1 MKLNKVL
8 LLLSLILYNCSQHS
22 KINAKKFNTGINSAN
37 INLIDVRT
45 YDEFALG
52 HIPNSINIDF
62 NNFDEFME
70 NIDLIDKNKATYIYC
85 LSGGRSSKAY
95 AYLSEKGFTNLYEL
109 EGGIMSWRKNN
120 FPESNLITEI
130 DELTLSDFNKLIET
144 DKLVMISVNAN
155 WCVPCIKLKPTL
167 KKLSLEKE
175 KEVSF
180 YSINYD
186 TNKRLMAL
194 LKIYS
199 LPSIEFYKNKKLIY
213 SINELIDEDSL
224 RNIISNLID

>member
-1 MKLNKVL
+1 M
-8 LLLSLILYNCSQHS
+8 LLLSLILYNCTQDS
-22 KINAKKFNTGINSAN
+22 KINANKFNTGINSAN

-62 NNFDEFME
+62 NNFDEFKE

-109 EGGIMSWRKNN
+109 DGGIMSWRKNS
-120 FPESNLITEI
+120 FPERNLITEV
-130 DELTLSDFNKLIET
+130 DELTLNDFNKLIDS
-144 DKLVMISVNAN
+144 DKLVMISINAN
-155 WCVPCIKLKPTL
+155 WCAPCIKMKPTL
-167 KKLSLEKE
+167 KKLSVEKD
-175 KEVSF
+175 KEVS
-180 YSINYD
+180 YHSINYD
-186 TNKRLMAL
+186 TNKGLMAL

-199 LPSIEFYKNKKLIY
+199 LPSIMFYKNEKLIY
-213 SINELIDEDSL
+213 SINDLIDEDSL

>member
-1 MKLNKVL
+1 MKKIL

-22 KINAKKFNTGINSAN
+22 KINANKFNTGINSTN

-62 NNFDEFME
+62 NNFDEFKE

-109 EGGIMSWRKNN
+109 DGGIMSWRKNS
-120 FPESNLITEI
+120 FPERNLISEV
-130 DELTLSDFNKLIET
+130 DELTLNDFNKLIDS

-155 WCVPCIKLKPTL
+155 WCAPCIKMKPTL
-167 KKLSLEKE
+167 KKLSVEKD
-175 KEVSF
+175 KEVS
-180 YSINYD
+180 YHSINYD
-186 TNKRLMAL
+186 TNKGLMAL

-199 LPSIEFYKNKKLIY
+199 LPSIKFYKNEKLIY
-213 SINELIDEDSL
+213 SINDLIDEDSL

>member
-8 LLLSLILYNCSQHS
+8 LLLSLILYNCSQDS
-22 KINAKKFNTGINSAN
+22 KINANKFNTGINSAN

-62 NNFDEFME
+62 NNFDEFKK

-95 AYLSEKGFTNLYEL
+95 AYLYEKGFTNLYEL
-109 EGGIMSWRKNN
+109 DGGIMSWRKNS
-120 FPESNLITEI
+120 FPERNLITEV
-130 DELTLSDFNKLIET
+130 DDLTLNDFNKLIDS

-155 WCVPCIKLKPTL
+155 WCAPCIKMKPTL
-167 KKLSLEKE
+167 KKLSVEKE
-175 KEVSF
+175 KEVS
-180 YSINYD
+180 YHSIDYD

-213 SINELIDEDSL
+213 SINDLIDEDSL

>member
-1 MKLNKVL
+1 MKLNKLL
-8 LLLSLILYNCSQHS
+8 LLLSLILYNCTQDS
-22 KINAKKFNTGINSAN
+22 KINANKFNTGINSAN

-62 NNFDEFME
+62 NNFDEFKE

-95 AYLSEKGFTNLYEL
+95 AYLSKKGFTNLYEL
-109 EGGIMSWRKNN
+109 DGGIMSWRKNS
-120 FPESNLITEI
+120 FPETNLITEV
-130 DELTLSDFNKLIET
+130 DELTLNDFNKLIDS
-144 DKLVMISVNAN
+144 DKLVMISINAN
-155 WCVPCIKLKPTL
+155 WCAPCIKMKPTL
-167 KKLSLEKE
+167 KKLSVEKD
-175 KEVSF
+175 KEVS
-180 YSINYD
+180 YHSINYD
-186 TNKRLMAL
+186 TNKGLMAL

-199 LPSIEFYKNKKLIY
+199 LPSIRFYKNEELIY
-213 SINELIDEDSL
+213 SINDLIDEDSL